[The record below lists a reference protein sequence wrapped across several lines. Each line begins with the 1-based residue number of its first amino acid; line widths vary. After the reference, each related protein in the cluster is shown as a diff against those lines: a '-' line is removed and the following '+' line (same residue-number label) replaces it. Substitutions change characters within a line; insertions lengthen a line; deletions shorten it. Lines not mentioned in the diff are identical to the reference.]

1 MKIPRGGRTYTKVTA
16 YHEAGHALALLH
28 EGRQVRGIYISVNG
42 HGGGFCQSAV
52 KKKNPYDVLRNQR
65 SAKAAWLNTLES
77 TYADI
82 RIALA
87 GPLAEAKIL
96 GKPLRALGSQSDLD
110 SCIYQVER
118 LARLGSFM
126 GEYIEVTP
134 PNPEQIFEAEKRRT
148 RRWLARPEVW
158 TAVSLV
164 SYVLFHKG
172 KLSGP
177 VLNNVIGAA
186 SALRGQRPLEFGVRR
201 VGD

>member
-1 MKIPRGGRTYTKVTA
+1 MKIPRGGRTFTKVTA

-28 EGRQVRGIYISVNG
+28 EGRQVRGIYISVDG
-42 HGGGFCQSAV
+42 HGGGFCRSAA

-65 SAKAAWLNTLES
+65 SAKAAWINTLES

-96 GKPLRALGSQSDLD
+96 GKPLRALGSQSDFD

-126 GEYIEVTP
+126 AEYIEVTP
-134 PNPEQIFEAEKRRT
+134 PNPEQIFETEKRRT
-148 RRWLARPEVW
+148 RRWLARSEVW
-158 TAVSLV
+158 SAVSLV